1 MVLEDNRILYL
12 VIHVPEVMGSYQF
25 FGRNEEEPKFEE
37 VVCFKIRFY
46 F

>member
-1 MVLEDNRILYL
+1 MVLGGDRILYL
-12 VIHVPEVMGSYQF
+12 VIHVPEVVGSYQF

-37 VVCFKIRFY
+37 AVYVNARFY